1 MCAVLAAA
9 CPSHCLQCTV
19 NSVSG
24 AVECDADRCMSGYGL
39 KDSDKSCVGKRI
51 CYSAK
56 VNDFDF
62 FAFSTFP

>member
-39 KDSDKSCVGKRI
+39 KDSDKSCVGKRLHSTV
-51 CYSAK
+51 YHAK
-56 VNDFDF
+56 VLT
-62 FAFSTFP
+62 FAVVQLK